1 MSEMYAIKATTL
13 TALGDA
19 VRTKL
24 NGTSEVPADIVVS
37 NKQIYY
43 RYTSVV
49 SFADSI
55 KKIKVIGHVEWAG
68 SASPLR
74 DLRVVAGNY
83 SRTSYIPYVD
93 QNTVVVKDDGTL
105 TTYDF
110 EIVLDGNEF
119 TFYTYPTDN
128 NSARH
133 IKLSYTAIGLDKNGN
148 EFKYTPL
155 ELVEKV
161 SGMDV
166 MPDKVITLSG
176 DCKYAFSGGVVDA
189 VGDLVKDKI
198 QTQNIN
204 MASYMFYGTQ
214 WEEIPFTINLA
225 TGYNIYCEYIFA
237 GSTGMPNKLKRLPK
251 MTGQP
256 YNLANMCWNAPDL
269 EEIPESFYED
279 IDWTKLDASGT
290 GCVSGFQ
297 FCSKLKAIPFDLLKH
312 KGSGSPTWYNS
323 FYSCAALQELTLP
336 AFTDTYYTSNTFG
349 SNTFYNNYAMR
360 KLVFEMSDG
369 VPVVVRWKNQTIDL
383 ARNNFGFGSS
393 YNGCT
398 SADEIKDAATY
409 EANKNN
415 EYRWTYDV
423 NYALYNRTAAVETIN
438 SLPDAS
444 AYVASGGTNTIKFIG
459 NAGALT
465 DGGAINTLT
474 EEEIAVAAAKGW
486 TVSLV

>member
-1 MSEMYAIKATTL
+1 MSDMYAIKATTL

-24 NGTSEVPADIVVS
+24 NGTSEVPANIVES
-37 NKQIYY
+37 NTSIYY
-43 RYTSVV
+43 RYTSIV

-55 KKIKVIGHVEWAG
+55 KKVKVTGHVEWIGA
-68 SASPLR
+68 ASPLR
-74 DLRVVAGNY
+74 DLYVVAGNY
-83 SRTSYIPYVD
+83 KRATSIPYAD

-128 NSARH
+128 NSARF
-133 IKLSYTAIGLDKNGN
+133 IMLAYTAVPLDENGH

-155 ELVEKV
+155 ELVDKV
-161 SGMDV
+161 NGMDV
-166 MPDKVITLSG
+166 VPNKTITLSG
-176 DCKYAFSGGVVDA
+176 DCRYAFFGGVVDA
-189 VGDLVKDKI
+189 LGDLVKDKI
-198 QTQNIN
+198 QTQNIQ
-204 MASYMFYGTQ
+204 MANYMFYCTQ
-214 WEEIPFTINLA
+214 LEEIPFTINIA
-225 TGYNIYCEYIFA
+225 TGYYTSCEYIFA
-237 GSTGMPNKLKRLPK
+237 GSSSIPSKLKTLPK

-256 YNLANMCWNAPDL
+256 TSLANMCWNATDL

-279 IDWTKLDASGT
+279 IDWTKLDAGGT
-290 GCVSGFQ
+290 GCVNGFQ
-297 FCSKLKAIPFDLLKH
+297 FCAKLKHIPFELLKH
-312 KGSGSPTWYNS
+312 KGTDSPTWYNS
-323 FYSCAALQELTLP
+323 FYGCASLQELTLP
-336 AFTDTYYTSNTFG
+336 AFNDKAYTSNTFG

-360 KLVFEMSDG
+360 KLVFEMPDG
-369 VPVVVRWKNQTIDL
+369 VPVVVQWKNQTIDL
-383 ARNNFGFGSS
+383 ARNYFGYGTN

-415 EYRWTYDV
+415 EYRWTTDI

-438 SLPDAS
+438 SLPDTS

-459 NAGALT
+459 AAGALT
-465 DGGAINTLT
+465 DGGAINTMT
-474 EEEIAVAAAKGW
+474 AEEIAVATAKGW
-486 TVSLV
+486 TVTLV